1 MPSITVRNLQNLLQ
15 SKQLGST
22 LGRVRE
28 VPRLSSTG
36 VAALD
41 QALGGGWCRGAMSE
55 LVGARSSGRSGV
67 VLRTLA
73 AATQHGHV
81 VALIDACD
89 RFDPRVAESCGV
101 ALNAVLWVRGAPLTV
116 ETARP
121 PLIERAVKQAVRAC
135 DLVLR
140 AGGFGVV
147 VLDLADVPPRRV
159 QDLPAI
165 TWLRLGHTTE
175 GHDTVCLLVGDKPI
189 GRSAMGASVE
199 VTARPVWTGTS
210 PQSRRFAGVTQ
221 TFTVRAARMQLPL
234 GDRALRTFAG

>member
-1 MPSITVRNLQNLLQ
+1 MPSVAVKNLENLLQ
-15 SKQLGST
+15 DKRLGGT

-36 VAALD
+36 VSALD
-41 QALGGGWCRGAMSE
+41 QMLGGGWCRGAMSE
-55 LVGARSSGRSGV
+55 LIGPRSSGRTDV

-73 AATQHGHV
+73 AATAQGQV
-81 VALIDACD
+81 VALIDTCD
-89 RFDPRVAESCGV
+89 RFDPRAAEARGV
-101 ALNAVLWVRGAPLTV
+101 ALDALLWVRGAPLTI

-140 AGGFGVV
+140 AGGFGIV

-175 GHDTVCLLVGDKPI
+175 GHDTVCLLIGDKPI
-189 GRSAMGASVE
+189 ARSAMGASVD
-199 VTARPVWTGTS
+199 VAARPVWTGSS
-210 PQSRRFAGVTQ
+210 PQSRLFAGVAQ
-221 TFTVRAARMQLPL
+221 RFTVRAARMQLPL
-234 GDRALRTFAG
+234 GDRARVRGA